1 MRICWVSPRFA
12 RRAGICRNDVWQADL
27 RKSAAGADIAARMEA
42 VANIYIHDYRTLAAP
57 HRVQSCNA
65 VGEGLDPAAV
75 PLELQQHSLFAP
87 FVELA
92 LVRTI
97 VLNRE
102 QVENKAI
109 HDTGSRLLPG
119 L

>member
-1 MRICWVSPRFA
+1 MRICWVSLRFA
-12 RRAGICRNDVWQADL
+12 RCAGICRNDVWQADR
-27 RKSAAGADIAARMEA
+27 RKSGAGADTAARMDA
-42 VANIYIHDYRTLAAP
+42 VANIYIQDYRTLASL

-109 HDTGSRLLPG
+109 HDTGCRLLQG